1 MIAFIRGIVQYK
13 EDGLVVIDRD
23 GIGFNIRVPDQVV
36 RETVTGNELTLH
48 TCMQVREDDISLFGF
63 ASRKELSLFRILL
76 GISGVGPKAALSLL
90 STLGPEELYYAV
102 FGDDVKAIS
111 RTPGIGPKGA
121 RRIILELKDKLDIN
135 EISMSSDMS
144 ADGTDLISSQADP
157 AFQAAYSD
165 AAQAL
170 QALGFSSSDA
180 YRALRMIPDSDGMD
194 AGTLI
199 REALRHLG

>member
-1 MIAFIRGIVQYK
+1 MIAFIRGNVQYK

-36 RETVTGNELTLH
+36 QETVTGEELTLH

-63 ASRKELSLFRILL
+63 TSRKELKLFRILL

-121 RRIILELKDKLDIN
+121 KRIILELKDKLDIN
-135 EISMSSDMS
+135 EISAEADM
-144 ADGTDLISSQADP
+144 DGDGNVSLTVQADA
-157 AFQAAYSD
+157 AFQASFTD

-180 YRALRMIPDSDGMD
+180 YRALRMIPNADDMD
-194 AGTLI
+194 AGALI
-199 REALRHLG
+199 REALKHLG

>member
-1 MIAFIRGIVQYK
+1 MIAFIRGNVQYK

-36 RETVTGNELTLH
+36 QETVTGEELTLH

-63 ASRKELSLFRILL
+63 TSRKELKLFRILL

-111 RTPGIGPKGA
+111 RTPGIGPNGA
-121 RRIILELKDKLDIN
+121 KRIILELKDKLDIN
-135 EISMSSDMS
+135 EISAEADM
-144 ADGTDLISSQADP
+144 DGDGNASLTVQADA
-157 AFQAAYSD
+157 AFQASFTD

-180 YRALRMIPDSDGMD
+180 YRALRMIPNADDMD
-194 AGTLI
+194 AGALI
-199 REALRHLG
+199 REALKHLG

>member
-1 MIAFIRGIVQYK
+1 MIAFIRGNVQYK

-36 RETVTGNELTLH
+36 QETVTGEELTLH

-63 ASRKELSLFRILL
+63 TSRKELKLFRILL

-121 RRIILELKDKLDIN
+121 KRIILELKDKLDIN
-135 EISMSSDMS
+135 EISAEADM
-144 ADGTDLISSQADP
+144 DGDGNASLTVQADA
-157 AFQAAYSD
+157 AFQASFTD

-180 YRALRMIPDSDGMD
+180 YRALRMIPNADDMD
-194 AGTLI
+194 AGALI
-199 REALRHLG
+199 REALKHLG